1 MSDERTIKPNAPADF
16 APQLGDYKTLQPF
29 RYWCQKVLPLAYD
42 DSLSYYELLCKVV
55 DFLNKTMEDVETLH
69 GDVIN
74 LHDSYVELQN
84 YVNNYFTSLDVQEEI
99 NNKLD
104 QMASDGTLLSI
115 MTPVIISATN
125 SWLGANITNP
135 SNPPLDKTLKVAN
148 AAAESKATG
157 TLCMRYK
164 GALSGDVST
173 AEVGTYA
180 VNKESNTGLPDGM
193 SYKYGWLIC
202 FSVNAENLII
212 EDGPLKRIWIGK
224 ANNWAS
230 ITDSTLSEANVA
242 ADAKATGTLCM
253 RYKGS
258 LSGDVSTAEVGT
270 YAVNKESNTGLPNGM
285 SSKYGWLI
293 CFSAKNLYLLIE
305 STASTT
311 LWIKEGSTWT
321 NLNSP
326 LENKKIAFI
335 GDSITEQNTTANYNY
350 VRYLQTICKV
360 ITQNLGLSGSG
371 FAKYHDT
378 NRNYINRLENVNADT
393 ELLCVSGSFNDL
405 SSGLPMGEPTDAGG
419 TQSICGYI
427 NQFFDRAETLY
438 PKLKICCYTLNY
450 WNFSNFDAPLK
461 YIENLKTICS
471 KRAIPFKNV
480 TEMCNIRPWIS
491 GNSNAYINNNDG
503 THPNSEGHALI
514 FPIIKDFI
522 ISIMF

>member
-1 MSDERTIKPNAPADF
+1 
-16 APQLGDYKTLQPF
+16 
-29 RYWCQKVLPLAYD
+29 
-42 DSLSYYELLCKVV
+42 
-55 DFLNKTMEDVETLH
+55 
-69 GDVIN
+69 
-74 LHDSYVELQN
+74 
-84 YVNNYFTSLDVQEEI
+84 
-99 NNKLD
+99 
-104 QMASDGTLLSI
+104 
-115 MTPVIISATN
+115 
-125 SWLGANITNP
+125 
-135 SNPPLDKTLKVAN
+135 
-148 AAAESKATG
+148 
-157 TLCMRYK
+157 
-164 GALSGDVST
+164 
-173 AEVGTYA
+173 
-180 VNKESNTGLPDGM
+180 
-193 SYKYGWLIC
+193 
-202 FSVNAENLII
+202 
-212 EDGPLKRIWIGK
+212 
-224 ANNWAS
+224 
-230 ITDSTLSEANVA
+230 
-242 ADAKATGTLCM
+242 
-253 RYKGS
+253 
-258 LSGDVSTAEVGT
+258 
-270 YAVNKESNTGLPNGM
+270 M